1 LKADFRHLEKREILM
16 QDFSSKQQITNKP
29 MKGINMKHFYSVILL
44 PMLVVL
50 TLAGCALNSF
60 APATSSKAGSPPG
73 VASPNAES
81 TAGKAI
87 IPDSKEWEP
96 LGKTRTGD
104 CHYKVTSTDN
114 ASNIVTVSTY
124 KIVNDYYKKSMIE
137 KFQKTHPE
145 LSKKYENLDHNIR
158 VDEIDCK
165 NKRYRMK
172 EIVDYDD
179 KGQILQVSPHN
190 NPEWQKI
197 PILTGLD
204 KLRQKL
210 CAPEIKPVE
219 PKMKKSSKKKRK

>member
-1 LKADFRHLEKREILM
+1 
-16 QDFSSKQQITNKP
+16 
-29 MKGINMKHFYSVILL
+29 MKGINMKHFNSVILL
-44 PMLVVL
+44 PVLVVL
-50 TLAGCALNSF
+50 LLAGCALNSF
-60 APATSSKAGSPPG
+60 APATSSKTGSPG

-81 TAGKAI
+81 AAGKAI

-104 CHYKVTSTDN
+104 CYYKVTNCDN

-124 KIVNDYYKKSMIE
+124 KIVNDHYKKSMIE
-137 KFQKTHPE
+137 KFQKSHPE
-145 LSKKYENLDHNIR
+145 LSKKYENLDHNVR

-179 KGQILQVSPHN
+179 KGQVLQVSPHLSQ
-190 NPEWQKI
+190 EWQHI

-210 CAPEIKPVE
+210 CAPEIKAPE
-219 PKMKKSSKKKRK
+219 PKKPAAAKKSFKKKK